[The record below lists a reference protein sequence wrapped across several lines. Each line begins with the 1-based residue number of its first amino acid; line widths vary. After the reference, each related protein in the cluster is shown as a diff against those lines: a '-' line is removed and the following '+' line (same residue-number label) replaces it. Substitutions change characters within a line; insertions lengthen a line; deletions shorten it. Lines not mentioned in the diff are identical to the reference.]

1 MALRNQPYLPLYIQD
16 YLTDEKLNMCSWQ
29 AQGIYIKILCILHKQ
44 KEYGQ
49 IKTKAK
55 QKQNKSKISD
65 FAYILTKQIPCQM
78 NDMENALN
86 ELVENDVLNIE
97 DDKLYQKRMIKDGNI
112 SIARSNAG
120 SIGGKVGR
128 NSGTKR
134 YYNEPGYLYL
144 IYDKDDKES
153 FKMGISKKPEKRIK
167 GIIRKSERPNLAFR
181 KKWYVKDMGL
191 TEQSVLDYFDDI
203 RDGEWIYGDYD
214 IKEIENQINSIV
226 KTLIKTKSKLKQI
239 PEDEYEDE
247 YEYKYE
253 DESEDENVNEN
264 KTQSK
269 PVENIQ
275 TKEKVK
281 KIENI
286 IKDESEIRNIV
297 TEFYNYQ
304 HSVFSDLVKVNEKKI
319 NDGILIINKLIRTDN
334 FELDKIKDVLK
345 FIVHDEFWANKVLS
359 LNGLRKKSKNGNTKF
374 VNALLSS
381 VNNQKSN
388 VAAFNQAAAEEF
400 LKNE

>member
-1 MALRNQPYLPLYIQD
+1 MALRDQPYLPLYIQD

-226 KTLIKTKSKLKQI
+226 KTLIKTKSKLKQN
-239 PEDEYEDE
+239 PEDKDEYEDE
-247 YEYKYE
+247 SDNDNDNVIKNINIEFENFWELYDKKVSKLKAEPLWNKLSNKDRELIIDYIPEYKLSQSDKYYRKNP
-253 DESEDENVNEN
+253 DVFLRN
-264 KTQSK
+264 KSW
-269 PVENIQ
+269 
-275 TKEKVK
+275 
-281 KIENI
+281 
-286 IKDESEIRNIV
+286 KDEIV
-297 TEFYNYQ
+297 IKQPTKGLGSSR
-304 HSVFSDLVKVNEKKI
+304 HIVSDKSQY
-319 NDGILIINKLIRTDN
+319 
-334 FELDKIKDVLK
+334 KDL
-345 FIVHDEFWANKVLS
+345 
-359 LNGLRKKSKNGNTKF
+359 
-374 VNALLSS
+374 
-381 VNNQKSN
+381 
-388 VAAFNQAAAEEF
+388 
-400 LKNE
+400 